1 MRQIA
6 AELNVS
12 VGTIHEDISAELL
25 ALRDR
30 TRAQTEDFRDVEL
43 MRMDRALRALHP
55 VMQGN
60 DDALRVQATRVWV
73 YTSVQRSRLLGLYQ

>member
-12 VGTIHEDISAELL
+12 VAMIHEDISAELL
-25 ALRDR
+25 LRDR
-30 TRAQTEDFRDVEL
+30 TRARTEDLRDLEV
-43 MRMDRALRALHP
+43 MRMDRALHP
-55 VMQGN
+55 VMQGD